1 MFFLYFSSKMSSL
14 RNNKNIQS
22 SVASGVFVGLRAEH
36 SHVTELHVT
45 KLHSDVD
52 NGENVF
58 DTIRELKTQYSELL
72 QQVNELV
79 SKVTN
84 LKLQDLVDVN
94 VENVSAGDALVY
106 QNEKWQPAELSN

>member
-1 MFFLYFSSKMSSL
+1 M
-14 RNNKNIQS
+14 
-22 SVASGVFVGLRAEH
+22 RAEH

-52 NGENVF
+52 NGENVI

>member
-1 MFFLYFSSKMSSL
+1 MSSL

-22 SVASGVFVGLRAEH
+22 SVASGVFVGLRAAH

-45 KLHSDVD
+45 KLHSD
-52 NGENVF
+52 
-58 DTIRELKTQYSELL
+58 
-72 QQVNELV
+72 
-79 SKVTN
+79 
-84 LKLQDLVDVN
+84 

>member
-1 MFFLYFSSKMSSL
+1 MYE
-14 RNNKNIQS
+14 NI
-22 SVASGVFVGLRAEH
+22 
-36 SHVTELHVT
+36 
-45 KLHSDVD
+45 
-52 NGENVF
+52 F
-58 DTIRELKTQYSELL
+58 DTIRELKIQYSELL